1 MKKYFPIFVILVAV
15 LLTNGL
21 YQALEVA
28 PREATMGDMQRI
40 FYCHFPSAMT
50 TFALFFVN
58 FVASVVYLF
67 NRKPSTDA
75 VALSTAEVGVVFCTV
90 MLATGILW
98 AKPAWGVWWTWD
110 LRLTTALI
118 LWLIY
123 VSYLLLRRFTVAADA
138 PVMAAVLAIFG
149 FADVPLVYMAI
160 RLKNY
165 RGNHPTPVSPAM
177 GGKAGSGMA
186 PEMWHV
192 TFWNLAAWVGFAIIV
207 FWLRYQLERTRQRTH
222 ELHATQQL
230 EPTEVMR

>member
-1 MKKYFPIFVILVAV
+1 MKKYFPLFAILVAV
-15 LLTNGL
+15 LLSYGL
-21 YQALEVA
+21 YEALLVA
-28 PREATMGDMQRI
+28 PREQTMGDMQRI
-40 FYCHFPSAMT
+40 FYYHFPSAIT
-50 TFALFFVN
+50 AFALCFVN
-58 FVASVVYLF
+58 FAASVVYLF
-67 NRKPSTDA
+67 NRKPAVDA
-75 VALSTAEVGVVFCTV
+75 IALSSAEVGVVFCTV

-98 AKPAWGVWWTWD
+98 AKPAWGTWWTWD

-165 RGNHPTPVSPAM
+165 RGNHPTPVT
-177 GGKAGSGMA
+177 MA
-186 PEMWHV
+186 PIMWHV
-192 TFWNLAAWVGFAIIV
+192 TFWNLAAWVGFALLI
-207 FWLRYQLERTRQRTH
+207 FWLRYQLERVRQQTN

-230 EPTEVMR
+230 EPSEVTR

>member
-1 MKKYFPIFVILVAV
+1 MKKYLPFFALVVAV
-15 LLTNGL
+15 LLSYGL

-40 FYCHFPSAMT
+40 FYYHFPSAIT
-50 TFALFFVN
+50 AFSLCFIN

-67 NRKPSTDA
+67 NRKPATDA
-75 VALSTAEVGVVFCTV
+75 LALASAEVGVVFCTV

-123 VSYLLLRRFTVAADA
+123 ISYLLLRRFTVAADA

-165 RGNHPTPVSPAM
+165 RGNHPTPVT
-177 GGKAGSGMA
+177 MA
-186 PEMWHV
+186 PIMWHV
-192 TFWNLAAWVGFAIIV
+192 TFWNLAGWVGFAIIV
-207 FWLRYQLERTRQRTH
+207 LWLRYQLERTRQQTH

-230 EPTEVMR
+230 EPAEVTR

>member
-1 MKKYFPIFVILVAV
+1 MKKYFPILAIIVAG

-21 YQALEVA
+21 YQALMVA

-40 FYCHFPSAMT
+40 FYYHFPAAIT
-50 TFALFFVN
+50 AFTLCFVN
-58 FVASVVYLF
+58 FVASVIYLF
-67 NRKPSTDA
+67 NRKPATDA
-75 VALSTAEVGVVFCTV
+75 VALASAEVGVVFCTV

-98 AKPAWGVWWTWD
+98 AKPAWGTWWTWD

-165 RGNHPTPVSPAM
+165 RGNHPTPVT
-177 GGKAGSGMA
+177 MA
-186 PEMWHV
+186 PIMWHV
-192 TFWNLAAWVGFAIIV
+192 TFWNLAAWGGFALLI
-207 FWLRYQLERTRQRTH
+207 FWLRYQLERVRQQTH

-230 EPTEVMR
+230 EPTEVTR